1 MPSSRRR
8 ITMARNRANQ
18 YKSAALS
25 VAMFAALGAIASQA
39 AAGADPLPY
48 GPDTCTQGFVWR
60 EAGPGDVVCVTPA
73 VRSSTAQQ
81 NQAAAQNREPNGGAY
96 GPDTCKQGFVWR
108 EAFGGDVV
116 CVTPGI
122 RSQAASDNSAAAS
135 RKAANAPAPAP
146 SPTPAPL
153 CISNPAPGLIPDGLL
168 CPQ

>member
-1 MPSSRRR
+1 MNMS
-8 ITMARNRANQ
+8 RNRANQ
-18 YKSAALS
+18 YKSATLS
-25 VAMFAALGAIASQA
+25 VAMLAALGALGAVGAVGAQA
-39 AAGADPLPY
+39 TAGADPLPY
-48 GPDTCTQGFVWR
+48 GPDTCAQGFVWR

-81 NQAAAQNREPNGGAY
+81 NQAAGQNREPNGGAY

-135 RKAANAPAPAP
+135 RKAANAPAPAAP
-146 SPTPAPL
+146 APAPL
-153 CISNPAPGLIPDGLL
+153 CVSNPAPGLIPDGLL
-168 CPQ
+168 CPG